1 MMTLSDIYTCIIIC
15 LVFNS
20 VLSAPVEEDKK
31 TDGVKDPDAALNDL
45 GLEYGRYLQEVVAA
59 LEEDKEFAKK
69 LENVSAEHIQSG
81 AIANELNLVS
91 HNIRTKLDELKRIE
105 IERLRKLTKLEH
117 DIKEFGSFS
126 NDGRRWR
133 TLGSPNAAKMDKHM
147 SKFEHLDHK
156 NPHSFEV
163 QDLHKLIIKATRD
176 LEELDKKRREE
187 FKKYEME
194 KEHRYRESL
203 KNMTEEQKTEAVK
216 KHSEMNQKHKEH
228 PRVHH
233 PGSKQQLEE
242 VWEEQDRMP
251 KEEFNPKT
259 FFSLHD
265 VNGDGYLDPEEVE
278 ALLTLEIKK
287 MYDPNNP
294 EDDPNE
300 MEEEYHRMR
309 EHVYKEADK
318 NKDGLISQKEF
329 IELTQKTEF
338 ERDEGWKGI
347 DEQQMF
353 NEDEL
358 RQYEAR
364 RQELLAQQYGYY
376 MPPYQPYG
384 NQQGPGQGGYH
395 QQPPQQHFG
404 NVPPYQVAQQ
414 QGYQKPNGYQAPPQF
429 AVHPGLSQQAH
440 PNQQYNQNQNQNL
453 NQNQNQ
459 NQNMQHLPPPPP
471 PPQPHYPQVP
481 QQQQQNGRQYQQ
493 PQYQSQSQG
502 NQQNPHFN
510 SQGNLP
516 PQASMTMNQGAPPRI
531 NQQSNFGQPSNS
543 FGANNR
549 ITPGQQQVVQSSS
562 NQGIPQGNQSPPLM
576 NQNPNSNM
584 NQGSINSIPQQN
596 SGSFN
601 SQPNHKS

>member
-376 MPPYQPYG
+376 MPPYQPILVM
-384 NQQGPGQGGYH
+384 YH
-395 QQPPQQHFG
+395 LI
-404 NVPPYQVAQQ
+404 
-414 QGYQKPNGYQAPPQF
+414 KW
-429 AVHPGLSQQAH
+429 
-440 PNQQYNQNQNQNL
+440 L
-453 NQNQNQ
+453 NSK
-459 NQNMQHLPPPPP
+459 
-471 PPQPHYPQVP
+471 VP